1 MKDERKYFE
10 LTDRYLS
17 GEMKDEERL
26 SFEKMMEEDVA
37 LKKEVELHREIN
49 RAVMAVDAESFRDE
63 LKSVRNSMKRNRRSL
78 PKALYPFVNHKWLA
92 AASVALLLGLFVLL
106 FLHTKRNYSN
116 GQLYAMYFEPY
127 RSGTL
132 ERSATASDSLFSVA
146 MYYYNKHNYEK
157 SIAMLK
163 EYSANNNNEN
173 PAVMLYLGISYLET
187 GKADSAEEMFD
198 KILKSDNSLFKEQAG
213 WYLSLTYLKQNKK
226 KKAAELLKNLVEEK
240 SWFSPKAQ
248 ELLDYLG
255 SQ

>member
-1 MKDERKYFE
+1 MKDNRKYFE

-17 GEMKDEERL
+17 GGMKGDERM
-26 SFEKMMEEDVA
+26 SFEKMMDEDAA
-37 LKKEVELHREIN
+37 LKKEVELQREIN
-49 RAVMAVDAESFRDE
+49 HTVMTLDAESFGNE
-63 LKSVRNSMKRNRRSL
+63 VKSVRNSMKSDRRDLSSV
-78 PKALYPFVNHKWLA
+78 LYLFVNHKWLA
-92 AASVALLLGLFVLL
+92 AASVALLLGLFTLL
-106 FLHTKRNYSN
+106 FLHSGHNYSN
-116 GQLYAMYFEPY
+116 EKLFAMYFEPY

-132 ERSATASDSLFSVA
+132 ERSVTTSDSLFSIA

-213 WYLSLTYLKQNKK
+213 WYLSLACLKLNKK
-226 KKAAELLKNLVEEK
+226 KKAAQLLKNLVEEK

-248 ELLDYLG
+248 ELLDYLDA
-255 SQ
+255 Q